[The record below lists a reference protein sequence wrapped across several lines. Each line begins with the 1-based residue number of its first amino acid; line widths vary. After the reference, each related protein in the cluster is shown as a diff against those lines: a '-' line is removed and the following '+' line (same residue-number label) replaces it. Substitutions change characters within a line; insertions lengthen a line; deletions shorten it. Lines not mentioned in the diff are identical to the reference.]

1 MKTPVQLLFAFLF
14 LLSLQSY
21 SQYRDTG
28 DNYNR
33 LGFQGGMTYASI
45 LTDNFTYDPQPGY
58 MGGLTTRA
66 NTYKKLIVIY
76 GVNFFQFNSS
86 MPVLEPTNNQPT
98 EIDFKATGV
107 QLNLFMGHKLLGEH
121 LSIEAG
127 PVLQFNGKWSPEA
140 GKEDYKLREYDILAS
155 DIEDVSKINLN
166 VAGNISAGFPGLKI
180 WAQYQYGLTNMYR
193 NLDLADL
200 KNKDPRITTLKGNL
214 GMAMAEIVVYL

>member
-1 MKTPVQLLFAFLF
+1 MKTLTILIFAICFLHSF
-14 LLSLQSY
+14 LSF
-21 SQYRDTG
+21 SQWRETG
-28 DNYNR
+28 DSYNR
-33 LGFQGGMTYASI
+33 LGFQGGMTYAGI
-45 LTDNFTYDPQPGY
+45 LTDNFTYSAQPGF

-66 NTYKKLIVIY
+66 NTFKKVIVIY

-86 MPVLEPTNNQPT
+86 MPVLEPSTGQPT

-107 QLNLFMGHKLLGEH
+107 QLNLFMGHKIFGEH

-140 GKEDYKLREYDILAS
+140 GKEDYQLREYNLLAS

-166 VAGNISAGFPGLKI
+166 VAANISAGFPSLKI

-193 NLDLADL
+193 NLDIADL
-200 KNKDPRITTLKGNL
+200 KNKDSRITSLRGNL
-214 GMAMAEIVVYL
+214 GMAIAGIVIYL